1 MALFLKWLDRLKEDR
16 KMRKVLTGG
25 KSPFF
30 TDEEVGHEGELP
42 MDELKFL
49 GRKLER
55 PTKVM
60 RENLIDEY
68 SHLKRVRKSK
78 ANTANLAI
86 SITYNS
92 KRRSSVFRKFVKMSD
107 GEWYTLN
114 SHLLIQKVS
123 IKPVDSKEWLLFV
136 V

>member
-1 MALFLKWLDRLKEDR
+1 MALFLKWLDSLKEDR
-16 KMRKVLTGG
+16 KMKKVLTGG

-30 TDEEVGHEGELP
+30 TDEEIGHEGELS

-55 PTKVM
+55 PTNVM
-60 RENLIDEY
+60 RENLIEEY
-68 SHLKRVRKSK
+68 SNFKRVRKSK
-78 ANTANLAI
+78 ENTANLAI

-92 KRRSSVFRKFVKMSD
+92 NHKSSVFRKFVKMSN
-107 GEWYTLN
+107 GYWYTLN
-114 SHLLIQKVS
+114 CHLHMQKVY
-123 IKPVDSKEWLLFV
+123 INPVDSKEWLLFV

>member
-16 KMRKVLTGG
+16 KMWKVLTNG

-30 TDEEVGHEGELP
+30 TDEEVDHEGELP

-92 KRRSSVFRKFVKMSD
+92 KRKSSVFRKFVKMSD

-114 SHLLIQKVS
+114 SHLLMQKVS